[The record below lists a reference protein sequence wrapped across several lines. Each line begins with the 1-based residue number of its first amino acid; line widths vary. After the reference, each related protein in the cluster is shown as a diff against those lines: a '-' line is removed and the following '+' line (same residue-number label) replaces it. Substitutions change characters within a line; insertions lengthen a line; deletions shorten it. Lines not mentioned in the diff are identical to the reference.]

1 MLPGENYE
9 DDVFVFF
16 PKGWEKYF
24 IRFFGC
30 QVDDQLDLK
39 MIFLPFDGLQS
50 FTDKKK
56 TQKKTLKC
64 RKTARGTVDFRIPPP
79 PFQKKHHLVDQNG
92 SIHSNNKKKH
102 TYDNFTNLSRWL
114 TCWL

>member
-1 MLPGENYE
+1 MLPGENFE
-9 DDVFVFF
+9 DDVFFCSQRL
-16 PKGWEKYF
+16 GKYF

-50 FTDKKK
+50 FTDKKAHLNAGK
-56 TQKKTLKC
+56 LPV
-64 RKTARGTVDFRIPPP
+64 GPWTVGSH

-92 SIHSNNKKKH
+92 SIHSNKKTHMTTSLIK
-102 TYDNFTNLSRWL
+102 
-114 TCWL
+114 